1 MSIRILAVAAMAM
14 GLALAGHVSAEE
26 KAEEKAGGKKCVS
39 LHSISS
45 TKVLDNQRI
54 KFEMDGGSDYVN
66 MLPRKC
72 PGLNKN
78 TPIMYKTSLSQLC
91 DLDTITVLNSMGGGY
106 MPSATCGL
114 GRFEPFVE
122 EEKKSAE

>member
-1 MSIRILAVAAMAM
+1 MSIRVLAVATMAM
-14 GLALAGHVSAEE
+14 GLGLALTGPVVAEEKSAEE
-26 KAEEKAGGKKCVS
+26 KKCVPINR
-39 LHSISS
+39 ISS

-54 KFEMDGGSDYVN
+54 KFEMDGGSDYIN

-78 TPIMYKTSLSQLC
+78 TPIMYKTSLNQLC
-91 DLDTITVLNSMGGGY
+91 DLDTITVLNTVGGGF
-106 MPSATCGL
+106 MRGATCGL
-114 GRFEPFVE
+114 GSFEPFVE

>member
-1 MSIRILAVAAMAM
+1 MSIKFLAVAALSV
-14 GLALAGHVSAEE
+14 GLALAGQVM
-26 KAEEKAGGKKCVS
+26 AEEKAGEKKCVS

-54 KFEMDGGSDYVN
+54 KFEMDGGSDYIN

-72 PGLNKN
+72 PGLSKN

-91 DLDTITVLNSMGGGY
+91 DLDTITVLNTVGGGF
-106 MPSATCGL
+106 MRGATCGL

>member
-1 MSIRILAVAAMAM
+1 MSIKFLAVAALSV
-14 GLALAGHVSAEE
+14 GLALAGQVM
-26 KAEEKAGGKKCVS
+26 AEEKAGEKKCVS

-54 KFEMDGGSDYVN
+54 KFEMDGGSDYIN

-72 PGLNKN
+72 PGLSKN

-91 DLDTITVLNSMGGGY
+91 DLDTITVLNTVGGGF
-106 MPSATCGL
+106 MSGATCGL